1 MGVLCPAGP
10 ITGPP
15 GRRSHPSSVPSVLP
29 ATAVGCPK
37 RPTALKGSVWKLG
50 SQSTGALLCSAWGL
64 VQGVGLPGSLWR
76 ARVPHGA
83 PPASKVFWG
92 LGPGQGAFSRMSR
105 SSHACPGC
113 LVVARRDR
121 LPPGEE
127 LCSYHES
134 QAHCTEGLEP
144 RQHSLTLMA
153 TVSNLTRV
161 VRKAQKRSFGDFEQ
175 GTCVL
180 WERQGD
186 SCDGY

>member
-1 MGVLCPAGP
+1 MLCPAGP

-15 GRRSHPSSVPSVLP
+15 GRRSHPSSVPIRAACHSC
-29 ATAVGCPK
+29 CPK

-64 VQGVGLPGSLWR
+64 VQGVGLPGSPWR